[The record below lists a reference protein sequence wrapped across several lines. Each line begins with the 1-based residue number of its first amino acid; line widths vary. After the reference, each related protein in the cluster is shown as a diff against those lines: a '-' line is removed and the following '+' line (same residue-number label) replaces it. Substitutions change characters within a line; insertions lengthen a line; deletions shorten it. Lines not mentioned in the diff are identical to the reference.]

1 MSWMKTKKQLARRGT
16 NSRERWASGR
26 VAKTSWRKNKS
37 GGDAEL
43 GRI

>member
-1 MSWMKTKKQLARRGT
+1 MEQRGEMS
-16 NSRERWASGR
+16 SGR